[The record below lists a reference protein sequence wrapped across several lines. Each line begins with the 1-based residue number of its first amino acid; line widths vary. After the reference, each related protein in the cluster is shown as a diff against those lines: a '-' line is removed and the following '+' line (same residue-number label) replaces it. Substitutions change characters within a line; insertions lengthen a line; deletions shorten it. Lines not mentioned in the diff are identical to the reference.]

1 MNRHRTMRANWQLH
15 GFLTAVLM
23 ERNGTAMPQ
32 ARGKAEVEAKR
43 AEGTP
48 ALPHG
53 QPRAWAL
60 GEMEEAAGE
69 ATDGNG
75 RKNGARCDG
84 KCSALQ
90 WATQRTEMTD
100 AACCIFQSTFPGNPE
115 QSAFISSPT
124 YSSTQINQP
133 PHHHRLSSAHLPV
146 HVSPLTSTSYV
157 LMKLI
162 LLPQPAR
169 SSSSVCTLV
178 FHCLHTRFPQQ
189 AHSSSPAC
197 TLGFH
202 SKRTRFPRQ
211 KAPVF
216 LYQSACHHTARAF
229 ALPRQHDRL
238 PQPGRSSSTTSTFG
252 FLCQHARLLLSA
264 RSASPVRTLVIR
276 SQPNHTPNRPA
287 PLHPLKQQGQH
298 ADVAQHA
305 ALAVMV
311 SARQAPVRCG
321 GEP

>member
-1 MNRHRTMRANWQLH
+1 MRANWQLH

-43 AEGTP
+43 AERTP

-60 GEMEEAAGE
+60 GEMEKAAGE

-84 KCSALQ
+84 KRSALQ
-90 WATQRTEMTD
+90 WATQRAEMTD
-100 AACCIFQSTFPGNPE
+100 AACCIFLSTFPGNPE
-115 QSAFISSPT
+115 QSALISPPA

-133 PHHHRLSSAHLPV
+133 SQRHRLSSAHLPA
-146 HVSPLTSTSYV
+146 HVPSLTSTSYV

-178 FHCLHTRFPQQ
+178 FHCLHTRLPLQ
-189 AHSSSPAC
+189 AHSFS
-197 TLGFH
+197 
-202 SKRTRFPRQ
+202 
-211 KAPVF
+211 
-216 LYQSACHHTARAF
+216 TAKSTC
-229 ALPRQHDRL
+229 LPLPERL
-238 PQPGRSSSTTSTFG
+238 PPHCQSICLPPTTRSSSTTRTFG
-252 FLCQHARLLLSA
+252 FLCQHTCLPLPA
-264 RSASPVRTLVIR
+264 RSASPARTLIIR

-287 PLHPLKQQGQH
+287 PLHPFKQQGQH

-311 SARQAPVRCG
+311 SARQTPVRCG

>member
-1 MNRHRTMRANWQLH
+1 MARQCHRQEERLRLRQRGRKGRPPCRTDSH
-15 GFLTAVLM
+15 GLELF
-23 ERNGTAMPQ
+23 
-32 ARGKAEVEAKR
+32 
-43 AEGTP
+43 
-48 ALPHG
+48 
-53 QPRAWAL
+53 
-60 GEMEEAAGE
+60 GETEKAAGE

-75 RKNGARCDG
+75 RKNGTRCDG

-90 WATQRTEMTD
+90 WATQRAEMTD
-100 AACCIFQSTFPGNPE
+100 AACCICQATFTGNPK
-115 QSAFISSPT
+115 QSALISPPA

-133 PHHHRLSSAHLPV
+133 SHRHRLSSAHLPA
-146 HVSPLTSTSYV
+146 HVSSLTSTSYV

-169 SSSSVCTLV
+169 SSS
-178 FHCLHTRFPQQ
+178 
-189 AHSSSPAC
+189 
-197 TLGFH
+197 
-202 SKRTRFPRQ
+202 
-211 KAPVF
+211 
-216 LYQSACHHTARAF
+216 
-229 ALPRQHDRL
+229 
-238 PQPGRSSSTTSTFG
+238 TTSTPA
-252 FLCQHARLLLSA
+252 FLLPA

-287 PLHPLKQQGQH
+287 PLHPFKQQGQH